1 MRNRQFADDAR
12 ALVRTAQERA
22 RALGH
27 PGIGS
32 EHLLFAVA
40 AAPTEVGEVAREYGL
55 TPDGVAA
62 QTDRLLTR
70 PRRPFDNVDA
80 AALAAIGIDLDAVRD
95 AVEANFGPAPAPLPR
110 ARRRPKLPGHLPI
123 TGRARFCLQAAVT
136 EAGRRGVSPAGAN
149 HLGAVVVGTP
159 GGLVPPIL
167 AALGISAPTL
177 RAALLERTP

>member
-1 MRNRQFADDAR
+1 MRNRQFGEDAR

-40 AAPTEVGEVAREYGL
+40 DAPTQVGEVAREYGL

-62 QTDRLLTR
+62 QTARLLTR
-70 PRRPFDNVDA
+70 PRRAFDNVDA
-80 AALAAIGIDLDAVRD
+80 DALAAIGIDLDAVRE
-95 AVEANFGPAPAPLPR
+95 AVAAHFGPVPAPLPR
-110 ARRRPKLPGHLPI
+110 RRQRPQLPGHLPI
-123 TGRARFCLQAAVT
+123 TGRARSCLQAAVS

-149 HLGAVVVGTP
+149 HLGAVVVGTS